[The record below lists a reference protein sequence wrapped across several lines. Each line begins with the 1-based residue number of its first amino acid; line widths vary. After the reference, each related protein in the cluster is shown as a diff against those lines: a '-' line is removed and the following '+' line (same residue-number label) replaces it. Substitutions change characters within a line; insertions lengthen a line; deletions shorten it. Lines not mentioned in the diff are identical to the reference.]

1 MCGSLCSAC
10 PAEECGVGVRAGAAS
25 LCSACPAEE
34 CGVGVRKADAS
45 LCSAC
50 ALLRSVVLV

>member
-1 MCGSLCSAC
+1 M
-10 PAEECGVGVRAGAAS
+10 
-25 LCSACPAEE
+25 CPAEE

-50 ALLRSVVLV
+50 PAEECGVGVQEADSDVVGSCSFS